1 MRSRSRSGPV
11 DAAEVGRT
19 RRAGQW
25 SSDMPPRTSRSE
37 ESSSDGGWSQMS
49 TRPGSDTC
57 STDGAVGSPTHRLS
71 YARIADTCTHPAT
84 DKLPDIAGRLPPW
97 QSRTETGGAFWGM
110 TVGARLHTTYWG
122 LLKQPDNQKPASIR
136 GTIFE
141 ESTCFV
147 RRQERMI
154 MSRIFSSGEP
164 GPQLTWT
171 AMLLSLTSLLSLRA
185 GEDRDHDNLLPT
197 AVNECKGGHRGATGT
212 IGPDDPG
219 RKRNRARGCD
229 GARRSCRSD
238 GSHSGGGFSSGRRK
252 G

>member
-122 LLKQPDNQKPASIR
+122 LLKQPDNQNTTSLGYRNNLEKHAIPKWGSVRLPDMKAIDLDRWFHILPLAAKTKAHIR
-136 GTIFE
+136 SVMRQVFEYAMLCELYDAQRNPMDLIRLTRARPNAVESLSFSPPTIF
-141 ESTCFV
+141 
-147 RRQERMI
+147 
-154 MSRIFSSGEP
+154 
-164 GPQLTWT
+164 T
-171 AMLLSLTSLLSLRA
+171 ACCATSQPS
-185 GEDRDHDNLLPT
+185 PT
-197 AVNECKGGHRGATGT
+197 
-212 IGPDDPG
+212 
-219 RKRNRARGCD
+219 KRW
-229 GARRSCRSD
+229 
-238 GSHSGGGFSSGRRK
+238 
-252 G
+252 

>member
-122 LLKQPDNQKPASIR
+122 LLKQPDNQ
-136 GTIFE
+136 
-141 ESTCFV
+141 
-147 RRQERMI
+147 ML
-154 MSRIFSSGEP
+154 SRLQLPKSSFWPRSVPWGADCCP
-164 GPQLTWT
+164 TT
-171 AMLLSLTSLLSLRA
+171 ARPSPVARA
-185 GEDRDHDNLLPT
+185 GRRATPELERDDRSTPT
-197 AVNECKGGHRGATGT
+197 
-212 IGPDDPG
+212 
-219 RKRNRARGCD
+219 
-229 GARRSCRSD
+229 
-238 GSHSGGGFSSGRRK
+238 SHGRRTTAAAAAPPDWK
-252 G
+252 VTSRRWPSTAGT

>member
-122 LLKQPDNQKPASIR
+122 LLKQPDNQK
-136 GTIFE
+136 
-141 ESTCFV
+141 ST
-147 RRQERMI
+147 
-154 MSRIFSSGEP
+154 SNAP
-164 GPQLTWT
+164 P
-171 AMLLSLTSLLSLRA
+171 LSLATRDWLLATAFQRA
-185 GEDRDHDNLLPT
+185 FT
-197 AVNECKGGHRGATGT
+197 ACTLGATGEDT
-212 IGPDDPG
+212 STPPRTWLIPRRADPTQ
-219 RKRNRARGCD
+219 
-229 GARRSCRSD
+229 ARRSHLDVTWTDATGNESIVGTAGAATSEPLWGITCVAR
-238 GSHSGGGFSSGRRK
+238 
-252 G
+252 

>member
-122 LLKQPDNQKPASIR
+122 LLKQPDNQKLTNPLQQRPITTTTAPDAR
-136 GTIFE
+136 FFLARKM
-141 ESTCFV
+141 ESHE
-147 RRQERMI
+147 QGAKGI
-154 MSRIFSSGEP
+154 
-164 GPQLTWT
+164 
-171 AMLLSLTSLLSLRA
+171 
-185 GEDRDHDNLLPT
+185 
-197 AVNECKGGHRGATGT
+197 AV
-212 IGPDDPG
+212 
-219 RKRNRARGCD
+219 
-229 GARRSCRSD
+229 
-238 GSHSGGGFSSGRRK
+238 
-252 G
+252 